1 MYVEDSSSYV
11 RSMPQ
16 VAEKWS
22 VMSRRDLQ
30 RDITRQS
37 GATDDAANMAIEK
50 LADGAIA
57 TLGAYQTL
65 TDPAALV
72 KELIDNA
79 LDANATSIAIEI
91 SSNTL
96 DVIQLRD
103 NGHGIAPDDRAM
115 VARPNCTSKLHSF
128 DDIKEV
134 GGSTLGFRGQA
145 LASAAEMSGTLTI
158 STRVEGEE
166 VAAAFKISQLGEV
179 IGRERASLPVGTTVR
194 VTDFIKSN
202 PVRRQRTLKDAER
215 CLKSVKQTLQAYA
228 FARPHVRFSLRVLK
242 AKSEKSNYMYA
253 PKPGGSVEDAALK
266 IVGSAC
272 VSQCTWSIIEDQGF
286 TLQAFVPRP
295 DSDAS
300 KVGNIGTFLAVDR
313 RPVSAARGTLKQ
325 LVKIFRDALKKSNA
339 SFGGVKEP
347 FMYLSII
354 CPSASY
360 DPNVEPAKDDVLFAD
375 AGIVIELARLLFAG
389 IYPPTAVPGT
399 TTFQQPR
406 GQISGLMS
414 HQAVS
419 EDDDDFVTSLEPQR
433 TTVLAIDPD
442 AFGANNT
449 PTPAGTNVQSDPTG
463 AGEPLQRP
471 PFRSN
476 MYGSDDDDTE
486 LMDARPATRRAEAG
500 FEELREAR
508 KDITVSNPWVMAKI
522 NTLIRRPNATEAED
536 VDDTSVHGVEPL
548 AAAAQLDDSVHA
560 RQDCSDPVA
569 AQGLPTP
576 RPSSPPQAAPDFHPS
591 NHVPDFRLARDGRMI
606 GSQTLPAPLCF
617 SSTRSPESS
626 DAVADWLHGQAV
638 VRKPLTYDITLTG
651 QTRPSPEGTPLHAIP
666 EVSRRSPPKRVAQL
680 SLNRPFVSPLAD
692 GPPKEKVWFD
702 HLDQSSSR
710 KKSKWQH
717 QQRAD
722 DGSLVRQGELGDPT
736 DDPRP
741 LTPPRRNR
749 DIRNYVAL
757 VDPTAVDSA
766 VSFVERRNYAHER
779 PASRSHSIEGIE
791 SAGQATGFTG
801 ARGFMPASELMATED
816 AFSSP
821 EKTTAR
827 PAKRRATRER
837 NALRE
842 LSANVPITVQPDDD
856 DGEQAPVGSPPPSR
870 SHPASRRRCTI
881 DDGTGKVLRRKSLRL
896 PLERIP
902 KGQGLHDVE
911 ATLMTSV
918 SEVCRLAGKTDEEAT
933 FLEWSQPAVD
943 AYDAFA
949 ITPNTMEVEVMAER
963 LRELLINHVSDG
975 EMVQDLTKLVQESI
989 SARDVHLADTD
1000 DLLVS

>member
-1 MYVEDSSSYV
+1 
-11 RSMPQ
+11 
-16 VAEKWS
+16 
-22 VMSRRDLQ
+22 
-30 RDITRQS
+30 
-37 GATDDAANMAIEK
+37 MAIEK

-115 VARPNCTSKLHSF
+115 VARPNCTSKLHNF
-128 DDIKEV
+128 DDLKEV

-166 VAAAFKISQLGEV
+166 VAAALKISQLGEV
-179 IGRERASLPVGTTVR
+179 VGRERASLPVGTTVR
-194 VTDFIKSN
+194 VTDFIKST

-215 CLKSVKQTLQAYA
+215 CLKHVNQTLQAYA
-228 FARPHVRFSLRVLK
+228 FARPQVRYSLRVLK
-242 AKSEKSNYMYA
+242 VKSEKSNYMYA
-253 PKPGGSVEDAALK
+253 PKPGGSVVDAALK

-272 VSQCTWSIIEDQGF
+272 VSQCIWSIIEDKGF

-295 DSDAS
+295 DGDAS

-339 SFGGVKEP
+339 SFGGVKDP

-354 CPSASY
+354 CPFASY
-360 DPNVEPAKDDVLFAD
+360 DPNVEPAKNDVLFAD
-375 AGIVIELARLLFAG
+375 ADTVVELARQLFAG
-389 IYPPTAVPGT
+389 VYQPIEVSEVT
-399 TTFQQPR
+399 TSQQPR
-406 GQISGLMS
+406 DQVSGLMS

-419 EDDDDFVTSLEPQR
+419 ENDDDFVTSLEPQR
-433 TTVLAIDPD
+433 TMRLAVGLD
-442 AFGANNT
+442 AFGGNNT
-449 PTPAGTNVQSDPTG
+449 PIPAGTNVQSDPTG

-471 PFRSN
+471 SFRSN
-476 MYGSDDDDTE
+476 LYGSDDEDIE
-486 LMDARPATRRAEAG
+486 LMDARPATRRTEADL
-500 FEELREAR
+500 EELREAR
-508 KDITVSNPWVMAKI
+508 KDITVSNPWVMAKM
-522 NTLIRRPNATEAED
+522 NTLLRHPGAAEAED
-536 VDDTSVHGVEPL
+536 FDDTNVHGIEPL
-548 AAAAQLDDSVHA
+548 PVAAQSNSSVHA
-560 RQDCSDPVA
+560 RQDCYDPVA
-569 AQGLPTP
+569 IQGLPTP

-606 GSQTLPAPLCF
+606 GSHTLPAPLCF
-617 SSTRSPESS
+617 SSARSPESS
-626 DAVADWLHGQAV
+626 DAVADWLQDQAV
-638 VRKPLTYDITLTG
+638 ARKPLAYDISLAG
-651 QTRPSPEGTPLHAIP
+651 QTQASPVGTPLHAIP
-666 EVSRRSPPKRVAQL
+666 EVSRRSPPKRIAQT
-680 SLNRPFVSPLAD
+680 SFNRPFVSPLVD

-702 HLDQSSSR
+702 HLDRSSSR
-710 KKSKWQH
+710 KDSKWQH
-717 QQRAD
+717 RQRED
-722 DGSLVRQGELGDPT
+722 DGSLVRQGELGDLM

-766 VSFVERRNYAHER
+766 SSFVERRNYAHER

-791 SAGQATGFTG
+791 SAGQATGFIS

-837 NALRE
+837 NVLRE
-842 LSANVPITVQPDDD
+842 LSANVPTTVQPDDD
-856 DGEQAPVGSPPPSR
+856 DGDQAPVGSPPPSR
-870 SHPASRRRCTI
+870 SRPASRRRRTT
-881 DDGTGKVLRRKSLRL
+881 DNSTGKVRRRKSSRL

-918 SEVCRLAGKTDEEAT
+918 SEVSRLAGKMDEEAT
-933 FLEWSQPAVD
+933 FLEWTQPAVD

-963 LRELLINHVSDG
+963 LRELLVNHVPDG
-975 EMVQDLTKLVQESI
+975 EMVQDLTKLVRDSV
-989 SARDVHLADTD
+989 SARDVQLVGTD
-1000 DLLVS
+1000 DVPVS

>member
-1 MYVEDSSSYV
+1 
-11 RSMPQ
+11 
-16 VAEKWS
+16 
-22 VMSRRDLQ
+22 
-30 RDITRQS
+30 
-37 GATDDAANMAIEK
+37 MAIEK

-72 KELIDNA
+72 RELVDNA

-166 VAAAFKISQLGEV
+166 VAAALKISQLGEV
-179 IGRERASLPVGTTVR
+179 VGRERASLPVGTTVR

-215 CLKSVKQTLQAYA
+215 CIKSVKQTLQAYA

-300 KVGNIGTFLAVDR
+300 KFGNIGTFLAVDR

-375 AGIVIELARLLFAG
+375 ADIVIELAKQLFAG

-406 GQISGLMS
+406 GQVSGLLS

-433 TTVLAIDPD
+433 FTRLAIGPD

-449 PTPAGTNVQSDPTG
+449 PTPAGINVQSDPTG

-476 MYGSDDDDTE
+476 MYGSDDEDIE
-486 LMDARPATRRAEAG
+486 LMDARPVTRRAEAD

-522 NTLIRRPNATEAED
+522 NTSIRRPNATETED

-548 AAAAQLDDSVHA
+548 AVAAQLDDSVHA
-560 RQDCSDPVA
+560 RQDCYDPVA
-569 AQGLPTP
+569 VQGLPTP

-591 NHVPDFRLARDGRMI
+591 NHLPDFRLARDGRMI

-617 SSTRSPESS
+617 SSARSPESS
-626 DAVADWLHGQAV
+626 DAVADCLHGQAV
-638 VRKPLTYDITLTG
+638 VRKPLTYDITLAG
-651 QTRPSPEGTPLHAIP
+651 QTRPSPEGTPLHAIPERP

-722 DGSLVRQGELGDPT
+722 DGSLVRQGKLNDLM

-766 VSFVERRNYAHER
+766 ASFVERRNYAHER
-779 PASRSHSIEGIE
+779 PVSRSHSIEGIE
-791 SAGQATGFTG
+791 SAGQATNFIS
-801 ARGFMPASELMATED
+801 ARGFMPASELMATGD

-837 NALRE
+837 NVLRE

-870 SHPASRRRCTI
+870 SRPVSRRRRTT
-881 DDGTGKVLRRKSLRL
+881 DNSTGKVLRRKSSRL

-918 SEVCRLAGKTDEEAT
+918 SEVSRLAGSMDEEAT
-933 FLEWSQPAVD
+933 FLGWSQSAVD

-949 ITPNTMEVEVMAER
+949 VTPITTEVEVMAEK
-963 LRELLINHVSDG
+963 LRELLINHVSDS
-975 EMVQDLTKLVQESI
+975 EMVQDLAKLVRDSV
-989 SARDVHLADTD
+989 SARAVQLADTD
-1000 DLLVS
+1000 DSL